1 MEFSPPFWYSPGK
14 KTSGSTL
21 PRLEWRQV
29 NCPVLG
35 WRSLDF
41 FKGEWLGGD
50 SRGPKPRSP
59 RGRQIM
65 GKCYKNDVVKIPVMA
80 SKHKLSRTELLDRTA
95 QCASNPLEFPKF
107 RTSWWL
113 NQPILRICVKLDHF
127 PRVPGEN
134 KKDWNHHLENFA
146 TKKVFTNHQIA
157 LGRFTKRTKNL
168 LIKVRATLRCSRL
181 WQSTH

>member
-1 MEFSPPFWYSPGK
+1 M
-14 KTSGSTL
+14 
-21 PRLEWRQV
+21 
-29 NCPVLG
+29 NG
-35 WRSLDF
+35 W
-41 FKGEWLGGD
+41 GGF
-50 SRGPKPRSP
+50 PRSQAKVP
-59 RGRQIM
+59 KGQANAGKMLQKWRRQ
-65 GKCYKNDVVKIPVMA
+65 NSSHEIPVMA